1 MSRIKER
8 FSNPANILK
17 WSYLCTPLSHLGY
30 ICIFILTGLL
40 TTYPSATLAYAT
52 KIAGHL
58 IVTLLVKENSLSL
71 AQKTRRQSFSN
82 IKLLM
87 EANVTFFSEKR
98 ATLLI
103 MINHYI

>member
-1 MSRIKER
+1 MIKER
-8 FSNPANILK
+8 FSNTANILK

-82 IKLLM
+82 IKFLM
-87 EANVTFFSEKR
+87 EANVTFFF
-98 ATLLI
+98 
-103 MINHYI
+103 